1 MKQNAGN
8 DPALWREDRMKRTS
22 ILVLAALAMSVCLP
36 AAAQTWP
43 DRPIRWIVPYA
54 AGGNSDGLSRALGKR
69 LGETLGQQIVI
80 ENKPG
85 GDTIIG
91 MGALAQSPADGYT
104 IGFISDTQAIHI
116 ATNRTTPYDFQKD
129 FIPVLQ
135 MARIPFTFVV
145 NADDAGTQSLAQFIQ
160 YAKDNPGWLTFGSVG
175 PGSPHETA
183 FLWLQHLGGFKSA
196 IVPYRGVAPAMQDL
210 LAGQVKSLFWGGVA
224 SDQWVKEKK
233 IRRMAVTTRE
243 RLSLAPEAETISSL
257 YPEYEL
263 VSWYG
268 LAVPRGTPPAI
279 VERFNTEVN
288 KALQSDD
295 IKSAISNYGFLPAGG
310 SSDALQAIITAD
322 IAKYRKILP
331 TFAAS
336 K

>member
-1 MKQNAGN
+1 M
-8 DPALWREDRMKRTS
+8 
-22 ILVLAALAMSVCLP
+22 
-36 AAAQTWP
+36 
-43 DRPIRWIVPYA
+43 
-54 AGGNSDGLSRALGKR
+54 
-69 LGETLGQQIVI
+69 GETLGQQIVI

-91 MGALAQSPADGYT
+91 MGALGQSPADGYT

-116 ATNRTTPYDFQKD
+116 ATNRSTPYDFQKD

-145 NADDAGTQSLAQFIQ
+145 NAEDAGTRSLAEFIQ
-160 YAKDNPGWLTFGSVG
+160 YARDNPGWLTFGSVG

-196 IVPYRGVAPAMQDL
+196 IVPYRGIAPAMQDL
-210 LAGQVKSLFWGGVA
+210 LAGQVKTLFWGGVA
-224 SDQWVKEKK
+224 NDQWVKEKK

-243 RLSLAPEAETISSL
+243 KLSLAPEAETISSL
-257 YPEYEL
+257 YPEYEM

-268 LAVPRGTPPAI
+268 LAVPRGTPQPI
-279 VERFNTEVN
+279 VDRLNAEVN
-288 KALQSDD
+288 KALQSDE
-295 IKSAISNYGFLPAGG
+295 IRTTITSYGFLPAGG
-310 SSDALQAIITAD
+310 TSAEIQGIINSDIE
-322 IAKYRKILP
+322 KYRKILP
-331 TFAAS
+331 TFAAG